1 MATTMTRAGIGL
13 VRWRDA
19 AANGVQ
25 TLGARR

>member
-1 MATTMTRAGIGL
+1 MATTTIRAGIGL

-19 AANGVQ
+19 AADGVQ